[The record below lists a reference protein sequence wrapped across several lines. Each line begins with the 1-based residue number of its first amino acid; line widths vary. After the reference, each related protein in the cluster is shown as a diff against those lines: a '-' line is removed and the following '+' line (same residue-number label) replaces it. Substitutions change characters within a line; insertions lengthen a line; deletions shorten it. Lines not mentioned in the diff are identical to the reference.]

1 MEYTV
6 ILEPDEEG
14 NGYTVLIP
22 VLPGCI
28 TQGRTKEEA
37 LANAKEAVLGF
48 VEGLQKAGEPVPE
61 EKTPVEL
68 AKVII

>member
-1 MEYTV
+1 MPKTLSS
-6 ILEPDEEG
+6 ILKQAGLE
-14 NGYTVLIP
+14 TVLIP

-37 LANAKEAVLGF
+37 LTNAKEAVLGF

-68 AKVII
+68 AKVMI

>member
-1 MEYTV
+1 M

-22 VLPGCI
+22 ALLGCT
-28 TQGRTKEEA
+28 TQGRTKEGA
-37 LANAKEAVLGF
+37 LTNAKEAVLGF

-68 AKVII
+68 AKVMI